1 MSEVSPEAIDNAA
14 QADDQETDEGCE
26 VFFVDTEKVERASAS
41 MISTQRAR
49 QVAELFKVF
58 SSETRVRILH
68 ALSDEELCV
77 CDLAQVLEM
86 TVSAVSHQLRS
97 LRKTGLVEYRKDG
110 KLAYYRVCEPEVV
123 ALIEEGIR
131 HLADEEG

>member
-1 MSEVSPEAIDNAA
+1 MSEVSPEAIDAAA

-41 MISTQRAR
+41 MISTQRSR

-68 ALSDEELCV
+68 ALSNEELCV

-131 HLADEEG
+131 HLADDER

>member
-1 MSEVSPEAIDNAA
+1 MSEVSPEAIDAAA

-26 VFFVDTEKVERASAS
+26 VFFVDTEKVERASAT
-41 MISTQRAR
+41 MISTQRSR

-68 ALSDEELCV
+68 ALSNEELCV

-131 HLADEEG
+131 HLADDES